1 MILEFEDVTGKVSW
15 GHVAIPPGL
24 TMGQMLDQHPKLK
37 EFSKS
42 VECATVNGVPDPR
55 WRDLEPSGGQ
65 RVRLYVKPGGP
76 ILGILS
82 AISFLV
88 SVVSFFISLFNQPKQ
103 RKAEKS
109 SPTYSFEGIADVLAP
124 GDPIPVVYGK
134 HRKGGQVLMYYID
147 VNANKKGQTMSLLL
161 GMCEGEIDAIESNS
175 ILLNGVAWED
185 VGSVTLDMR
194 MGTSSQA
201 IIPGFE
207 QIKNTFF
214 DGREVPPR
222 EVGVAVWSKSLIYRS
237 VTPGDRLVELELQ
250 LLFPDGIWNLDTTGD
265 DAGSTSDNSV
275 IYEVAWTNALPE
287 VHSNAAFWTV
297 LPQRRVDAKTRERY
311 FDVFP
316 IAFGGEAFDGDHVY
330 ARVQFITA
338 GDFKP
343 GGAGFRFLIQNVTEF
358 GIASGPFSGVAQL
371 AVKAAASE
379 QLHGGRPNT
388 TAIVRGRKVR
398 QYTNLTS
405 FSTAWTQNPSWIAL
419 DYMTNSVYGMGPWVT
434 YGDADIQ
441 SFIDFATL
449 ADSLTPNCNEK
460 E

>member
-1 MILEFEDVTGKVSW
+1 MILEFEDMTGKVSW
-15 GHVAIPPGL
+15 GHLAVPPGL

-37 EFSKS
+37 EFSRF

-55 WRDLEPSGGQ
+55 WRNLDPSGGQ

-109 SPTYSFEGIADVLAP
+109 SQTYAFEGIADVLSP
-124 GDPIPVVYGK
+124 GDPIPVVYGR
-134 HRKGGQVLMYYID
+134 HRKGGQVLMYYVD

-222 EVGVAVWSKSLIYRS
+222 EVGVSVWSKSLIYRS
-237 VTPGDRLVELELQ
+237 VTPDTQLMALELQ

-265 DAGSTSDNSV
+265 DAGSTNDNFV
-275 IYEVAWTNALPE
+275 TYEVAWTNASPE
-287 VHSNAAFWTV
+287 VHSDGAFWTIF
-297 LPQRRVDAKTRERY
+297 PQRKVSATTRERY

-316 IAFGGEAFDGDHVY
+316 IATGGVGPAFGSGHIYV
-330 ARVQFITA
+330 RIQFVTA

-343 GGAGFRFLIQNVTEF
+343 GGAGFRFILQNVTEF
-358 GIASGPFSGVAQL
+358 GLASGPFSGIAQL
-371 AVKAAASE
+371 AVRAAASE

-398 QYTNLTS
+398 QYTSLTS
-405 FSTAWTQNPSWIAL
+405 FTTAWTQNPSWNVL

-441 SFIDFATL
+441 SFIDFASL
-449 ADSLTPNCNEK
+449 ADSIAPCCD
-460 E
+460 